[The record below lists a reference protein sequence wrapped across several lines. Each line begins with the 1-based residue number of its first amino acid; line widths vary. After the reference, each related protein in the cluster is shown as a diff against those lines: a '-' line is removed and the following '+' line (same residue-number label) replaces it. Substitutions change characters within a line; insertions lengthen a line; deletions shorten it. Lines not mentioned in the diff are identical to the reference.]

1 MTKHRD
7 MSKTYERMTTLD
19 LGTLK
24 SKKRLRIEKIENS
37 WSYLHRQEVR
47 RLRFALE
54 QIDVEL
60 NCRRDQ
66 LALFE

>member
-1 MTKHRD
+1 MTEHRD
-7 MSKTYERMTTLD
+7 MSKTYANMTTLA

-24 SKKRLRIEKIENS
+24 SKKKMRLSKIENS

-47 RLRFALE
+47 HLQFSLK